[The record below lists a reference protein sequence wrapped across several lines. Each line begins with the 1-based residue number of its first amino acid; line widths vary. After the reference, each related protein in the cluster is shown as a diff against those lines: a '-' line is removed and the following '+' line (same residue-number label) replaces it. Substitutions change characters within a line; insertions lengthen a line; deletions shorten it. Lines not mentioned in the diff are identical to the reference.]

1 MIADRFTM
9 ALLLSVMNCQ
19 RGIKAITTTMLNSV
33 LGDLDLNCQPSSQAG
48 QFAIE
53 CLGWMPVK
61 ALLLIFRNQL
71 VASAI
76 VFEMRFLLTLA
87 KIGLFHL

>member
-9 ALLLSVMNCQ
+9 ALLLSVMTCQ
-19 RGIKAITTTMLNSV
+19 RGIKTIATTMLNSF
-33 LGDLDLNCQPSSQAG
+33 LGDLDANCQLFSQAV
-48 QFAIE
+48 QFAIQGF
-53 CLGWMPVK
+53 GWMPVK
-61 ALLLIFRNQL
+61 PLFLVLMNQL

>member
-1 MIADRFTM
+1 VIADRFTM

-33 LGDLDLNCQPSSQAG
+33 IGELDVNCKPFFQAG
-48 QFAIE
+48 QFAIQ
-53 CLGWMPVK
+53 GFVWMPVK
-61 ALLLIFRNQL
+61 PLFLVLMNQL

>member
-1 MIADRFTM
+1 MIADCFTM
-9 ALLLSVMNCQ
+9 VLLLSVMTCQ

-33 LGDLDLNCQPSSQAG
+33 LGDLDSNCQPSSQAG
-48 QFAIE
+48 WLAIE

-61 ALLLIFRNQL
+61 PLSLVLMNPL

-76 VFEMRFLLTLA
+76 VFEMRFLFTLI

>member
-19 RGIKAITTTMLNSV
+19 RGIKAIETTMLNSV
-33 LGDLDLNCQPSSQAG
+33 LGDLDSNCQPSSQAG

-53 CLGWMPVK
+53 SLGSMPVRP
-61 ALLLIFRNQL
+61 LSLVLTNRR

>member
-33 LGDLDLNCQPSSQAG
+33 LGDLDANCQPFSQAG
-48 QFAIE
+48 QFAIQGF
-53 CLGWMPVK
+53 GWMSVTSLF
-61 ALLLIFRNQL
+61 LLLLNQL
-71 VASAI
+71 AASAI

-87 KIGLFHL
+87 KIGLLHL

>member
-1 MIADRFTM
+1 M
-9 ALLLSVMNCQ
+9 ALLLSVMTCQ
-19 RGIKAITTTMLNSV
+19 RGIKAITTTILNRV
-33 LGDLDLNCQPSSQAG
+33 LGELDSDCQPFSPVG

-53 CLGWMPVK
+53 GFGWMPVK
-61 ALLLIFRNQL
+61 PLSLFLMNSL

>member
-19 RGIKAITTTMLNSV
+19 RVIKAITTTMLNSV
-33 LGDLDLNCQPSSQAG
+33 LGDLDANCQPFSQAG
-48 QFAIE
+48 QLAIQ
-53 CLGWMPVK
+53 GFSWKPVTSLF
-61 ALLLIFRNQL
+61 LLLMNQL
-71 VASAI
+71 AASAI

-87 KIGLFHL
+87 KIGFFHL

>member
-1 MIADRFTM
+1 MIADRFAM
-9 ALLLSVMNCQ
+9 ALLLSVMYCQ

-33 LGDLDLNCQPSSQAG
+33 LGDLDSNYQPSSQAG

-61 ALLLIFRNQL
+61 PLSLVLMNQL

>member
-1 MIADRFTM
+1 MIADRVTM

-33 LGDLDLNCQPSSQAG
+33 LGDVDSNYQPSSQAD
-48 QFAIE
+48 QFATE

-61 ALLLIFRNQL
+61 PLFLVLMNQL

-76 VFEMRFLLTLA
+76 VFEMRSLLTLA

>member
-9 ALLLSVMNCQ
+9 ALLLSVMYCQ

-33 LGDLDLNCQPSSQAG
+33 LGDLDSNCQPSSQAG

-53 CLGWMPVK
+53 CLGSMPVK
-61 ALLLIFRNQL
+61 PLSLVLMNQL

>member
-1 MIADRFTM
+1 
-9 ALLLSVMNCQ
+9 
-19 RGIKAITTTMLNSV
+19 MLNSV
-33 LGDLDLNCQPSSQAG
+33 LGDLDANCQLFSQAG
-48 QFAIE
+48 QFAVQ
-53 CLGWMPVK
+53 CFGWMPVK
-61 ALLLIFRNQL
+61 PLFLVLMNQL

>member
-1 MIADRFTM
+1 VIADRFTM
-9 ALLLSVMNCQ
+9 SLLLSVMYCQ

-33 LGDLDLNCQPSSQAG
+33 LGDLDANCQPFSQAG
-48 QFAIE
+48 QFAIQGF
-53 CLGWMPVK
+53 GWMPVK
-61 ALLLIFRNQL
+61 PLFLVLMNQL

>member
-9 ALLLSVMNCQ
+9 ALLLSVMTCQ
-19 RGIKAITTTMLNSV
+19 RGIKAIATTMLNSV
-33 LGDLDLNCQPSSQAG
+33 LGDLDSNCQPSSQAA

-61 ALLLIFRNQL
+61 PLSLVLMNQL
-71 VASAI
+71 LASAI

>member
-1 MIADRFTM
+1 MIADLFTM
-9 ALLLSVMNCQ
+9 ALLLSVMTCQ
-19 RGIKAITTTMLNSV
+19 RGIKAIATTMLTSV
-33 LGDLDLNCQPSSQAG
+33 LGGLDVNCQPSSQAS

-61 ALLLIFRNQL
+61 PLSLVLMNQL

>member
-1 MIADRFTM
+1 M
-9 ALLLSVMNCQ
+9 ALLLSVMTCQ
-19 RGIKAITTTMLNSV
+19 RGIKAITTTKLNSV
-33 LGDLDLNCQPSSQAG
+33 LGDLDSKCQPSHQVG
-48 QFAIE
+48 WFTIE

-61 ALLLIFRNQL
+61 PLSLVLMNQL
-71 VASAI
+71 LASAI

>member
-19 RGIKAITTTMLNSV
+19 RGIKAIATTMLNSF
-33 LGDLDLNCQPSSQAG
+33 LEDSDANCQPFSQAG
-48 QFAIE
+48 QFAIYGFAR
-53 CLGWMPVK
+53 LPVK
-61 ALLLIFRNQL
+61 PLFLSLMNQL